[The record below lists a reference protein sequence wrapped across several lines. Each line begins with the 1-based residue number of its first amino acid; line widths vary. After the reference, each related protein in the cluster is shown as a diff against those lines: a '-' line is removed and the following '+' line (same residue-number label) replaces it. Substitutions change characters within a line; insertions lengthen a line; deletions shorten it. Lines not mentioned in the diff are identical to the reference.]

1 MIITQKISDKNI
13 QSKTLPW
20 QEFENL
26 VGAVEDG
33 LSTVLAD
40 ILFSLNLNEEPVQ
53 EINGHDVIFRILLK

>member
-1 MIITQKISDKNI
+1 MIITQKMSDKNI

>member
-1 MIITQKISDKNI
+1 MSDKNI